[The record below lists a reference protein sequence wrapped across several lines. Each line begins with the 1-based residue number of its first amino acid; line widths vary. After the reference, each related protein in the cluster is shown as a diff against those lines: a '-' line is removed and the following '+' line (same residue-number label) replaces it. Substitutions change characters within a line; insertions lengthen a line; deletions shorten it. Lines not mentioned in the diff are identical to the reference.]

1 MKSRLPFM
9 KKTNLF
15 AKSLLILITSLNVT
29 GCTAISVSNECV
41 WAEVA
46 PDLTSNTIEAI
57 LSSDLDDDALAALNK
72 IDNWVHTYNQ
82 KVASFCE

>member
-1 MKSRLPFM
+1 M

-15 AKSLLILITSLNVT
+15 AKSLLILIISLSVI
-29 GCTAISVSNECV
+29 GCTAISVSNECL

-46 PDLTSNTIEAI
+46 PDLTSDTIEAI
-57 LSSDLDDDALAALNK
+57 LSSDLDDDTLVALNNL
-72 IDNWVHTYNQ
+72 DNWVDVHNQ

>member
-1 MKSRLPFM
+1 M

-15 AKSLLILITSLNVT
+15 AKSLLILIISLSGT

>member
-15 AKSLLILITSLNVT
+15 VRSLLILIISLSGT

-41 WAEVA
+41 WADVA
-46 PDLTSNTIEAI
+46 PDLTSNTIETI
-57 LSSDLDDDALAALNK
+57 LSSDLDDDALAALNRL
-72 IDNWVHTYNQ
+72 DNWVQTYNQ

>member
-1 MKSRLPFM
+1 M

-29 GCTAISVSNECV
+29 GCTAISVSNECI